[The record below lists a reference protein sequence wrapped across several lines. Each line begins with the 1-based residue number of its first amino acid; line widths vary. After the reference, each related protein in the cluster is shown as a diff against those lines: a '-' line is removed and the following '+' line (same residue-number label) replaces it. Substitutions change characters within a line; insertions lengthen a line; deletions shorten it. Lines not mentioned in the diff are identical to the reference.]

1 MRAGFRA
8 VLLAGG
14 RGSRMASVFPR
25 LPKALMPIGGVPLIG
40 LQLSKLRLNGCTQA
54 VVVGGYGIHHV
65 RNALSAFSS
74 PSEVVLLEEAAG
86 TLPAVLAGL
95 GAVESPLDPVVV
107 LNADT
112 IVDVDIALCVAAVPA
127 WGAVTAVLTELL
139 TGQNDRSVVL
149 APTGHVL
156 AFEETDCSD
165 ANRAPAPFGS
175 AEFRSS
181 GENCVRL
188 SNCGVYVVDRE
199 RLLLDGPSSR
209 GWACLGSVMP

>member
-1 MRAGFRA
+1 
-8 VLLAGG
+8 
-14 RGSRMASVFPR
+14 MASVFPR

-95 GAVESPLDPVVV
+95 GAVVSPLDPVVV

-127 WGAVTAVLTELL
+127 WG
-139 TGQNDRSVVL
+139 GRHS
-149 APTGHVL
+149 
-156 AFEETDCSD
+156 
-165 ANRAPAPFGS
+165 
-175 AEFRSS
+175 
-181 GENCVRL
+181 RL
-188 SNCGVYVVDRE
+188 DGAVDRPE
-199 RLLLDGPSSR
+199 RQIGGPCANWSRPCLRGDRLLGRQPSSR
-209 GWACLGSVMP
+209 TFRIRRVSFVRRKLRAPEQLRRLRR